1 MASEK
6 TMWETIR
13 PELIAAGLD
22 PVRVENGAVGIGTP
36 DVNITTGWI
45 ENKFARRWPPREGP
59 LRLDHYTPKQRAWAL
74 RREKAGGKVWLL
86 LRVDKEWLLF
96 SGGSAAL
103 LLGTDEGTREALY
116 RAVIA
121 RWTRKPKSEEI
132 AQWLT

>member
-13 PELIAAGLD
+13 PALLEAGLD

-45 ENKFARRWPPREGP
+45 ENKFARRWPPRGGA

-86 LRVDKEWLLF
+86 LRVDNEWLLF
-96 SGGSAAL
+96 RGGTAAL
-103 LLGTDEGTREALY
+103 LLGKDEGTREALY
-116 RAVIA
+116 RAVVA
-121 RWTRKPKSEEI
+121 RWTRTPKSEEI
-132 AQWLT
+132 ATWLR